1 MSSVKKNIGP
11 EIELLLL
18 CARTQMSD
26 ERAER
31 LAALAAGRLDWDV
44 MHNAATRH
52 GLMPLVYQHLNR
64 VCPAAV
70 PSHVLGKLRDYQRRI
85 AALNI
90 FLAEE
95 LASLVRTLEAQAIP
109 VIAWKGPTLALA
121 GYGDLSLRQFCD
133 LDLIVRRTDV
143 PRAADIMEASGY
155 QLTPALSK
163 AQQKFMLRTGCNLPF
178 TRYERRL
185 IVELH
190 WAVAARNFSQPFAP
204 EVFLEHYRETVV
216 NGTSIKTLL
225 PEDLLLSL
233 CVHGAKHLWER
244 LSWLAD
250 VSELIAAEKNLNW
263 QQLISSARHSGC
275 ERLLFLGLRLAQEL
289 LGVALPPEVEKAIE
303 LEPGV
308 KALADERSARLL
320 MEDGQRHGVPGLWS
334 QIIFQLKA
342 RRRIKDKLRYLRF
355 VVSPTDEDL
364 RLFNLPQPLTPFY
377 YLLRP
382 ARMLIT
388 GGPRREK
395 QELGVRIQELG
406 VKIEDVE

>member
-1 MSSVKKNIGP
+1 MNTNAHEEKPIMRTVRKNVGP
-11 EIELLLL
+11 EIDLLLL
-18 CARTQMSD
+18 CARTRMND

-31 LAALAAGRLDWDV
+31 LSVLAAGRLDWDA
-44 MHNAATRH
+44 MLHAATRH

-70 PSHVLGKLRDYQRRI
+70 PSHVLGKLREYQHRI

-95 LASLVRTLEAQAIP
+95 LTNLVRILEAQAIL

-133 LDLIVRRTDV
+133 LDLIVRRGDV
-143 PRAADIMEASGY
+143 PRAAAILEARGY
-155 QLTPALSK
+155 QLTPALNK

-178 TRYERRL
+178 TRHERRL

-190 WAVAARNFSQPFAP
+190 WAVAAQHFAQPFAP
-204 EVFLEHYRETVV
+204 EVFLEHYRETVI

-250 VSELIAAEKNLNW
+250 VSELMAVEKNLNW

-275 ERLLFLGLRLAQEL
+275 ERLLFLGLRLAQKL
-289 LGVALPPEVEKAIE
+289 LGVALPSEVEKAIKQ
-303 LEPGV
+303 EPGV
-308 KALADERSARLL
+308 ETLTDEISARLL
-320 MEDGQRHGVPGLWS
+320 TEDDQRRGVPGLLS

-342 RRRIKDKLRYLRF
+342 RRRIKDKIKYLRF

-382 ARMLIT
+382 ARMLVT
-388 GGPRREK
+388 GGPRH
-395 QELGVRIQELG
+395 
-406 VKIEDVE
+406 